1 MRNVRALMLGVTLMA
16 LVVTCSGY
24 LMLREIR
31 AAASN
36 VDQLVEVEIE
46 TGDTTAQI
54 ATKLRARGLIRQ
66 PMLFTLLVRLRN
78 LDGELQAGK
87 YTLSPTMTM
96 SEILTILQHSRVEEI
111 QVTIPEGLRLEE
123 IAERIAATGVV
134 EEQAFLRAANNGS
147 AFRDRSFLL
156 NGLPTDA
163 SLEGYLFPDTYRISS
178 TASVTDI
185 IEIMIGRFDQQYRT
199 IEKEVRVANVS
210 VHQIVTMASIV
221 QREAALEEEMPRIAA
236 VFWNRMKPENL
247 DETGGGKLQADPTI
261 QYALGYSNNE
271 RTWWRKELT
280 FSDLKVNSPYNTREY
295 AGLPPGPICSPGL
308 AALQAATQP
317 DENANYLYFV
327 ASCELDGSH
336 NFATNFV
343 DFQQFEAE
351 YRACSE

>member
-1 MRNVRALMLGVTLMA
+1 MLGVTLMA

-54 ATKLRARGLIRQ
+54 ATKLRAGGLIRQ
-66 PMLFTLLVRLRN
+66 PMLFTMLVRLRN
-78 LDGELQAGK
+78 LDGQLQAGK

-96 SEILTILQHSRVEEI
+96 SEILTILQNSRVEEI

-123 IAERIAATGVV
+123 IAERVAATGVV
-134 EEQAFLRAANNGS
+134 QEEAFLNSATNGT
-147 AFRDRSFLL
+147 AFRDSSFLL
-156 NGLPTDA
+156 NSLPTDA

-199 IEKEVRVANVS
+199 IEKEVRLSNVS

-261 QYALGYSNNE
+261 QYALGYSNYE
-271 RTWWRKELT
+271 RTWWRKDLT

-308 AALQAATQP
+308 EALKAATQP
-317 DENANYLYFV
+317 DESANFLYFV

-351 YRACSE
+351 YRACSGE